1 MIWYNKTVN
10 LIQMRRI
17 AGRMEAQFGNVQK
30 ECGDMKKA
38 IPVIIAIGLIFLIV
52 LGVFGYQAVQKY
64 MPTKEAADLC
74 EVYEIEGDDV
84 ALFYNYGRQ
93 EIQGIYE
100 NGQTYLPLSWIHG
113 HINKRFYWDS
123 TENLLVY
130 TLPDKIVYADA
141 ETKGSN
147 GAPLLLIKDEDIYL
161 TLGLIANYSDVE
173 ILAFDAGEAKR
184 VFINEWGNRAVSVL
198 SKKRAVREKGGIK
211 SPVLTN
217 LEKETQVTVLETME
231 TWSKVVTP
239 DGHMGYVENK
249 VLGEIQNEAFFSGRE
264 PVVYASN
271 QLGEKVVLGW
281 HQVTNLEA
289 NKTLEDVLE
298 LAEDI
303 NVISPTWFSMTDN
316 SGSFKSLASQEYV
329 DLAHE
334 YGIQVWALLDNFS
347 SDVQTEVLLASTTT
361 RRKLINS
368 LIAEVEKYG
377 IDGLNMDF
385 ESLKPEAG
393 IHYIQFLRELS
404 IPCREKGIILSVD
417 NYVPTSYNAFYDRE
431 EQGIVADYVIIM
443 GYDEHYSG
451 GEPGSVASLGF
462 VENGISSTLA
472 SVPREKV
479 INAVPFYTRLWTEKN
494 GEVSSKALGIEA
506 AKNWIER
513 NDVELY
519 WQEELGQYYGELH
532 TPSELS
538 YLWLEDEESLELKMN
553 LIRDYD
559 LAGVACWKLGLED
572 EMTWDVIGWN

>member
-1 MIWYNKTVN
+1 
-10 LIQMRRI
+10 
-17 AGRMEAQFGNVQK
+17 
-30 ECGDMKKA
+30 MKKA
-38 IPVIIAIGLIFLIV
+38 IPVIIAISLIFLIV

-64 MPTKEAADLC
+64 MPTKETAVLS
-74 EVYEIEGDDV
+74 EVYEVEGDDV
-84 ALFYNYGRQ
+84 ALFYNFGRQ

-100 NGQTYLPLSWIHG
+100 HGQTYLPLSWILG

-130 TLPDKIVYADA
+130 TLPDQIVYADA

-147 GAPLLLIKDEDIYL
+147 GAPLLLVKDEDVYL
-161 TLGLIANYSDVE
+161 TLGLLANYSDVE
-173 ILAFDAGEAKR
+173 IQAFDSGDAKR
-184 VFINEWGNRAVSVL
+184 VFINEWSNRGVSIL
-198 SKKRAVREKGGIK
+198 SKKRAVRVRGGIK
-211 SPVLTN
+211 SPILTN
-217 LEKETQVTVLETME
+217 LEKDTQVTVLETME

-239 DGHMGYVENK
+239 DGHIGYVENK
-249 VLGEIQNEAFFSGRE
+249 VLGEIQDEAFFSGRE
-264 PVVYASN
+264 PVVYESN
-271 QLGEKVVLGW
+271 RLDEKIVLGW
-281 HQVTNLEA
+281 HQISDVDA
-289 NKTLEDVLE
+289 YKTLEDILDQ
-298 LAEDI
+298 AEDI
-303 NVISPTWFSMTDN
+303 NVISPTWFALTDN
-316 SGSFKSLASQEYV
+316 SGSFRSIASQKYV
-329 DLAHE
+329 DIAHE
-334 YGIQVWALLDNFS
+334 HGVQVWALLDNFS
-347 SDVQTEVLLASTTT
+347 SNVQTEVLLASTTT

-385 ESLKPEAG
+385 ESIKPEAG

-443 GYDEHYSG
+443 GYDEHYAG
-451 GEPGSVASLGF
+451 GEPGSVSSLGF
-462 VENGISSTLA
+462 VENGISGTLA
-472 SVPREKV
+472 EVPREKV

-506 AKNWIER
+506 AKNWIAKNR
-513 NDVELY
+513 VELY
-519 WQEELGQYYGELH
+519 WQEELGQYYGELL

-538 YLWLEDEESLELKMN
+538 YLWLEEEISLELKMN

-572 EMTWDVIGWN
+572 DAAWDVIGWE

>member
-1 MIWYNKTVN
+1 
-10 LIQMRRI
+10 
-17 AGRMEAQFGNVQK
+17 
-30 ECGDMKKA
+30 MKKA
-38 IPVIIAIGLIFLIV
+38 IPVIIAISLIFLIV

-64 MPTKEAADLC
+64 MPTKETAVLS
-74 EVYEIEGDDV
+74 EVYEVEGDDV
-84 ALFYNYGRQ
+84 ALFYNFGRQ

-100 NGQTYLPLSWIHG
+100 HGQTYLPLSWILG

-130 TLPDKIVYADA
+130 TLPDQIVYADA

-147 GAPLLLIKDEDIYL
+147 GAPLLLVKDEDVYL

-173 ILAFDAGEAKR
+173 IQAFDSGDAKR
-184 VFINEWGNRAVSVL
+184 VFINEWSNRGVSIL
-198 SKKRAVREKGGIK
+198 SKKRAVRVRGGIK
-211 SPVLTN
+211 SPILTN
-217 LEKETQVTVLETME
+217 LEKDTQVTVLEMME

-239 DGHMGYVENK
+239 DGHIGYVENK
-249 VLGEIQNEAFFSGRE
+249 VLGEIQDEAFFSGRE
-264 PVVYASN
+264 PVVYESN
-271 QLGEKVVLGW
+271 RLDEKIVLGW
-281 HQVTNLEA
+281 HQISDVDA
-289 NKTLEDVLE
+289 YKTLEDILDQ
-298 LAEDI
+298 AEDI
-303 NVISPTWFSMTDN
+303 NVISPTWFALTDN
-316 SGSFKSLASQEYV
+316 SGSFRSIASQKYV
-329 DLAHE
+329 DIAHE
-334 YGIQVWALLDNFS
+334 HGVQVWALLDNFS
-347 SDVQTEVLLASTTT
+347 SNVQTEVLLASTTT

-385 ESLKPEAG
+385 ESIKPEAG

-443 GYDEHYSG
+443 GYDEHYAG
-451 GEPGSVASLGF
+451 GEPGSVSSLGF
-462 VENGISSTLA
+462 VENGISGTLA
-472 SVPREKV
+472 EVPREKV

-506 AKNWIER
+506 AKNWIAKNR
-513 NDVELY
+513 VELY
-519 WQEELGQYYGELH
+519 WQEELGQYYGELL

-538 YLWLEDEESLELKMN
+538 YLWLEEENSLELKMN

-572 EMTWDVIGWN
+572 DAAWDVIGWE

>member
-1 MIWYNKTVN
+1 
-10 LIQMRRI
+10 
-17 AGRMEAQFGNVQK
+17 
-30 ECGDMKKA
+30 MKKA
-38 IPVIIAIGLIFLIV
+38 IPVIISISLIFLIV

-64 MPTKEAADLC
+64 MPTKETAVLS
-74 EVYEIEGDDV
+74 EVYEVEGDDV
-84 ALFYNYGRQ
+84 ALFYNFGRQ

-100 NGQTYLPLSWIHG
+100 HGQTYLPLSWILG

-130 TLPDKIVYADA
+130 TLPDQIVYADA

-147 GAPLLLIKDEDIYL
+147 GAPLLLVKDEDVYL

-173 ILAFDAGEAKR
+173 IQAFDSGDAKR
-184 VFINEWGNRAVSVL
+184 VFINEWSNRGVSIL
-198 SKKRAVREKGGIK
+198 SKKRAVRVRGGIK
-211 SPVLTN
+211 SPILTN
-217 LEKETQVTVLETME
+217 LEKDTQVTVLETME

-239 DGHMGYVENK
+239 DGHIGYVENK
-249 VLGEIQNEAFFSGRE
+249 VLGEIQDEAFFSGRE
-264 PVVYASN
+264 PVVYESN
-271 QLGEKVVLGW
+271 RLDEKIVLGW
-281 HQVTNLEA
+281 HQISDVDA
-289 NKTLEDVLE
+289 YKTLEDILDQ
-298 LAEDI
+298 AEDI
-303 NVISPTWFSMTDN
+303 NVISPTWFALTDN
-316 SGSFKSLASQEYV
+316 SGSFRSIASQKYV
-329 DLAHE
+329 DIAHE
-334 YGIQVWALLDNFS
+334 HGVQVWALLDNFS
-347 SDVQTEVLLASTTT
+347 SNVQTEVLLASTTT

-385 ESLKPEAG
+385 ESIKPEAG

-443 GYDEHYSG
+443 GYDEHYAG
-451 GEPGSVASLGF
+451 GEPGSVSSLGF
-462 VENGISSTLA
+462 VENGISGTLA
-472 SVPREKV
+472 EVPREKV

-506 AKNWIER
+506 AKNWIAKNR
-513 NDVELY
+513 VELY
-519 WQEELGQYYGELH
+519 WQEELGQYYGELL

-538 YLWLEDEESLELKMN
+538 YLWLEEENSLELKMN

-572 EMTWDVIGWN
+572 DAAWDVIGWE

>member
-1 MIWYNKTVN
+1 
-10 LIQMRRI
+10 
-17 AGRMEAQFGNVQK
+17 
-30 ECGDMKKA
+30 MKKA
-38 IPVIIAIGLIFLIV
+38 IPVIIAISLIFLIV

-64 MPTKEAADLC
+64 MPTKETAVLS
-74 EVYEIEGDDV
+74 EVYEVEGDDV
-84 ALFYNYGRQ
+84 ALFYNFGRQ

-100 NGQTYLPLSWIHG
+100 HGQTYLPLSWILG

-130 TLPDKIVYADA
+130 TLPDQIVYADA

-147 GAPLLLIKDEDIYL
+147 GAPLLLVKDEDVYL

-173 ILAFDAGEAKR
+173 IQAFDSGEAKR
-184 VFINEWGNRAVSVL
+184 IFINEWSNRGVSIL
-198 SKKRAVREKGGIK
+198 SKKRAVRVRGGIK
-211 SPVLTN
+211 SPILTN
-217 LEKETQVTVLETME
+217 LEKDTQVTVLETME

-239 DGHMGYVENK
+239 DGHIGYVENK
-249 VLGEIQNEAFFSGRE
+249 VLGEIQDEAFFSGRE
-264 PVVYASN
+264 PVVYESN
-271 QLGEKVVLGW
+271 RLDEKIVLGW
-281 HQVTNLEA
+281 HQISDINAYES
-289 NKTLEDVLE
+289 LEDILDK
-298 LAEDI
+298 AKDI
-303 NVISPTWFSMTDN
+303 NVISPTWFALTDN
-316 SGSFKSLASQEYV
+316 SGSFRSIASQKYV
-329 DLAHE
+329 DIAHE
-334 YGIQVWALLDNFS
+334 HGVQVWALLDNFS
-347 SDVQTEVLLASTTT
+347 SNVQTEVLLASTTT

-385 ESLKPEAG
+385 ESIKPEAG

-443 GYDEHYSG
+443 GYDEHFAG
-451 GEPGSVASLGF
+451 GEPGSVSSLSF
-462 VENGISSTLA
+462 VENGISGTLA
-472 SVPREKV
+472 EVPREKV

-506 AKNWIER
+506 AKNWIAKNR
-513 NDVELY
+513 VELY
-519 WQEELGQYYGELH
+519 WQEELGQYYGELL

-538 YLWLEDEESLELKMN
+538 YLWLEEENSLELKMN

-572 EMTWDVIGWN
+572 DAAWDVIGWE

>member
-1 MIWYNKTVN
+1 
-10 LIQMRRI
+10 
-17 AGRMEAQFGNVQK
+17 
-30 ECGDMKKA
+30 MKKA
-38 IPVIIAIGLIFLIV
+38 IPVIISISLIFLIV

-64 MPTKEAADLC
+64 MPTKETAVLS
-74 EVYEIEGDDV
+74 EVYEVEGDDV
-84 ALFYNYGRQ
+84 ALFYNFGRQ

-100 NGQTYLPLSWIHG
+100 HGQTYLPLSWILG

-130 TLPDKIVYADA
+130 TLPDQIVYADA

-147 GAPLLLIKDEDIYL
+147 GAPLLLVKDEDVYL

-173 ILAFDAGEAKR
+173 IQAFDSGEAKR
-184 VFINEWGNRAVSVL
+184 IFINEWSNRGVSIL
-198 SKKRAVREKGGIK
+198 SKKRAVRVRGGIK
-211 SPVLTN
+211 SPILTN
-217 LEKETQVTVLETME
+217 LEKDTQVTVLETME

-239 DGHMGYVENK
+239 DGHIGYVENK
-249 VLGEIQNEAFFSGRE
+249 VLGEIQDEAFFSGRE
-264 PVVYASN
+264 PVVYESN
-271 QLGEKVVLGW
+271 RLDEKIVLGW
-281 HQVTNLEA
+281 HQISDVDA
-289 NKTLEDVLE
+289 YKTLEDILDQ
-298 LAEDI
+298 AEDI
-303 NVISPTWFSMTDN
+303 NVISPTWFALTDN
-316 SGSFKSLASQEYV
+316 SGSFRSIASQKYV
-329 DLAHE
+329 DIAHE
-334 YGIQVWALLDNFS
+334 HGVQVWALLDNFS
-347 SDVQTEVLLASTTT
+347 SNVQTEVLLASTTT

-385 ESLKPEAG
+385 ESIKPEAG

-443 GYDEHYSG
+443 GYDEHYAG
-451 GEPGSVASLGF
+451 GEPGSVSSLGF
-462 VENGISSTLA
+462 VENGISGTLA
-472 SVPREKV
+472 EVPREKV

-506 AKNWIER
+506 AKNWIAKNR
-513 NDVELY
+513 VELY
-519 WQEELGQYYGELH
+519 WQEELGQYYGELL

-538 YLWLEDEESLELKMN
+538 YLWLEEENSLELKMN

-572 EMTWDVIGWN
+572 DAAWDVIGWE

>member
-1 MIWYNKTVN
+1 
-10 LIQMRRI
+10 
-17 AGRMEAQFGNVQK
+17 
-30 ECGDMKKA
+30 MKKA
-38 IPVIIAIGLIFLIV
+38 IPVIIAISLIFLIV

-64 MPTKEAADLC
+64 MPTKETAVLS
-74 EVYEIEGDDV
+74 EVYEVEGDDV
-84 ALFYNYGRQ
+84 ALFYNFGRQ

-100 NGQTYLPLSWIHG
+100 HGQTYLPLSWILG

-130 TLPDKIVYADA
+130 TLPDQIVYADA

-147 GAPLLLIKDEDIYL
+147 GAPLLLVKDEDVYL

-173 ILAFDAGEAKR
+173 IQAFDSGDTKR
-184 VFINEWGNRAVSVL
+184 VFINEWSNRGISIL
-198 SKKRAVREKGGIK
+198 SKKRAVRVRGGIK
-211 SPVLTN
+211 SPILTN
-217 LEKETQVTVLETME
+217 LEKDTQVTVLETME

-239 DGHMGYVENK
+239 DGHIGYVENK
-249 VLGEIQNEAFFSGRE
+249 VLGEIQDEAFFSGRE
-264 PVVYASN
+264 PVVYESN
-271 QLGEKVVLGW
+271 RLDEKIVLGW
-281 HQVTNLEA
+281 HQISDVDA
-289 NKTLEDVLE
+289 YKTLEDILDQ
-298 LAEDI
+298 AEDI
-303 NVISPTWFSMTDN
+303 NVISPTWFALTDN
-316 SGSFKSLASQEYV
+316 SGSFRSIASQKYV
-329 DLAHE
+329 DIAHE
-334 YGIQVWALLDNFS
+334 HGVQVWALLDNFS
-347 SDVQTEVLLASTTT
+347 SNVQTEVLLASTTT

-385 ESLKPEAG
+385 ESIKPEAG

-443 GYDEHYSG
+443 GYDEHYAG
-451 GEPGSVASLGF
+451 GEPGSVSSLGF
-462 VENGISSTLA
+462 VENGISGTLA
-472 SVPREKV
+472 EVPREKV

-506 AKNWIER
+506 AKNWIAKNR
-513 NDVELY
+513 VELY
-519 WQEELGQYYGELH
+519 WQEELGQYYGELL

-538 YLWLEDEESLELKMN
+538 YLWLEEENSLELKMN

-572 EMTWDVIGWN
+572 DAAWDVIGWE

>member
-1 MIWYNKTVN
+1 
-10 LIQMRRI
+10 
-17 AGRMEAQFGNVQK
+17 
-30 ECGDMKKA
+30 MKKA
-38 IPVIIAIGLIFLIV
+38 IPVIISISLIFLIV

-64 MPTKEAADLC
+64 MPTKETAVLS
-74 EVYEIEGDDV
+74 EVYEVEGDDV
-84 ALFYNYGRQ
+84 TLFYNFGRQ

-100 NGQTYLPLSWIHG
+100 HGQTYLPLSWILG

-130 TLPDKIVYADA
+130 TLPDQIVYADA

-147 GAPLLLIKDEDIYL
+147 GAPLLLVKDEDVYL

-173 ILAFDAGEAKR
+173 IQAFDSGDAKR
-184 VFINEWGNRAVSVL
+184 VFINEWSNRGVSIL
-198 SKKRAVREKGGIK
+198 SKKRAVRVRGGIK
-211 SPVLTN
+211 SPILTN
-217 LEKETQVTVLETME
+217 LEKDTQVTVLETME

-239 DGHMGYVENK
+239 DGHIGYVENK
-249 VLGEIQNEAFFSGRE
+249 VLGEIQDEAFFSGRE
-264 PVVYASN
+264 PVVYESN
-271 QLGEKVVLGW
+271 RLDEKIVLGW
-281 HQVTNLEA
+281 HQISDVDA
-289 NKTLEDVLE
+289 YKTLEDILDQ
-298 LAEDI
+298 AEDI
-303 NVISPTWFSMTDN
+303 NVISPTWFALTDN
-316 SGSFKSLASQEYV
+316 SGSFRSIASQKYV
-329 DLAHE
+329 DIAHE
-334 YGIQVWALLDNFS
+334 HGVQVWALLDNFS
-347 SDVQTEVLLASTTT
+347 SNVQTEVLLASTTT

-385 ESLKPEAG
+385 ESIKPEAG

-443 GYDEHYSG
+443 GYDEHYAG
-451 GEPGSVASLGF
+451 GEPGSVSSLGF
-462 VENGISSTLA
+462 VENGISGTLA
-472 SVPREKV
+472 EVPREKV

-506 AKNWIER
+506 AKNWIAKNR
-513 NDVELY
+513 VELY
-519 WQEELGQYYGELH
+519 WQEELGQYYGELL

-538 YLWLEDEESLELKMN
+538 YLWLEEENSLELKMN

-572 EMTWDVIGWN
+572 DAAWDVIGWE

>member
-1 MIWYNKTVN
+1 
-10 LIQMRRI
+10 
-17 AGRMEAQFGNVQK
+17 
-30 ECGDMKKA
+30 MKKA
-38 IPVIIAIGLIFLIV
+38 IPVIIAISLIFLIV

-64 MPTKEAADLC
+64 MPTKETAVLS
-74 EVYEIEGDDV
+74 EVYEVEGDDV
-84 ALFYNYGRQ
+84 ALFYNFGRQ

-100 NGQTYLPLSWIHG
+100 HGQTYLPLSWILG

-130 TLPDKIVYADA
+130 TLPDQIVYADA

-147 GAPLLLIKDEDIYL
+147 GAPLLLVKDEDVYL
-161 TLGLIANYSDVE
+161 TLGLLANYSDVE
-173 ILAFDAGEAKR
+173 IQAFDSGDAKR
-184 VFINEWGNRAVSVL
+184 VFINEWSNRGVSIL
-198 SKKRAVREKGGIK
+198 SKKRAVRVRGGIK
-211 SPVLTN
+211 SPILTN
-217 LEKETQVTVLETME
+217 LEKDTQVTVLETME

-239 DGHMGYVENK
+239 DGHIGYVENK
-249 VLGEIQNEAFFSGRE
+249 VLGEIQDEAFFSGRE
-264 PVVYASN
+264 PVVYESN
-271 QLGEKVVLGW
+271 RLDEKIVLGW
-281 HQVTNLEA
+281 HQISDVDA
-289 NKTLEDVLE
+289 YKTLEDILDQ
-298 LAEDI
+298 AEGI
-303 NVISPTWFSMTDN
+303 NVISPTWFALTDN
-316 SGSFKSLASQEYV
+316 SGSFRSIASQKYV
-329 DLAHE
+329 DIAHE
-334 YGIQVWALLDNFS
+334 HGVQVWALLDNFS
-347 SDVQTEVLLASTTT
+347 SNVQTEVLLASTTT

-385 ESLKPEAG
+385 ESIKPEAG

-443 GYDEHYSG
+443 GYDEHYAG
-451 GEPGSVASLGF
+451 GEPGSVSSLGF
-462 VENGISSTLA
+462 VENGISGTLA
-472 SVPREKV
+472 EVPREKV

-506 AKNWIER
+506 AKNWIAKNR
-513 NDVELY
+513 VELY
-519 WQEELGQYYGELH
+519 WQEELGQYYGELL

-538 YLWLEDEESLELKMN
+538 YLWLEEENSLELKMN

-572 EMTWDVIGWN
+572 DAAWDVIGWE

>member
-1 MIWYNKTVN
+1 
-10 LIQMRRI
+10 
-17 AGRMEAQFGNVQK
+17 
-30 ECGDMKKA
+30 MKKA
-38 IPVIIAIGLIFLIV
+38 IPVIIAISLIFLIV

-64 MPTKEAADLC
+64 MPTKETAVLS
-74 EVYEIEGDDV
+74 EVYEVEGDDV
-84 ALFYNYGRQ
+84 ALFYNFGRQ

-100 NGQTYLPLSWIHG
+100 HGQTYLPLSWILG

-130 TLPDKIVYADA
+130 TLPDQIVYADA

-147 GAPLLLIKDEDIYL
+147 GAPLLLVKDEDVYL

-173 ILAFDAGEAKR
+173 IQAFDSGDAKR
-184 VFINEWGNRAVSVL
+184 VFINEWSNRGVSIL
-198 SKKRAVREKGGIK
+198 SKKRAVRVRGGIK
-211 SPVLTN
+211 SPILTN
-217 LEKETQVTVLETME
+217 LEKDTQVTVLETME

-239 DGHMGYVENK
+239 DGHIGYVENK
-249 VLGEIQNEAFFSGRE
+249 VLGEIQDEVFFSGRE
-264 PVVYASN
+264 PVVYESN
-271 QLGEKVVLGW
+271 RLDEKIVLGW
-281 HQVTNLEA
+281 HQISDVDA
-289 NKTLEDVLE
+289 YKTLEDILDQ
-298 LAEDI
+298 AEDI
-303 NVISPTWFSMTDN
+303 NVISPTWFALTDN
-316 SGSFKSLASQEYV
+316 SGSFRSIASQKYV
-329 DLAHE
+329 DIAHE
-334 YGIQVWALLDNFS
+334 HGVQVWALLDNFS
-347 SDVQTEVLLASTTT
+347 SNVQTEVLLASTTT

-385 ESLKPEAG
+385 ESIKPEAG

-443 GYDEHYSG
+443 GYDEHYAG
-451 GEPGSVASLGF
+451 GEPGSVSSLGF
-462 VENGISSTLA
+462 VENGISGTLA
-472 SVPREKV
+472 EVPREKV

-494 GEVSSKALGIEA
+494 GEVTSKALGIEA
-506 AKNWIER
+506 AKKWIAKNR
-513 NDVELY
+513 VELY
-519 WQEELGQYYGELH
+519 WQEELGQYYGELL

-538 YLWLEDEESLELKMN
+538 YLWLEEENSLELKMN

-572 EMTWDVIGWN
+572 DAAWDVIGWE

>member
-1 MIWYNKTVN
+1 
-10 LIQMRRI
+10 
-17 AGRMEAQFGNVQK
+17 
-30 ECGDMKKA
+30 
-38 IPVIIAIGLIFLIV
+38 
-52 LGVFGYQAVQKY
+52 
-64 MPTKEAADLC
+64 MPTKETAVLS
-74 EVYEIEGDDV
+74 EVYEIDGDDV

-100 NGQTYLPLSWIHG
+100 NGQTYLPLSWILG

-130 TLPDKIVYADA
+130 TLPDQIVYADA

-147 GAPLLLIKDEDIYL
+147 GAPLLLVKDEDIYL

-173 ILAFDAGEAKR
+173 IQAFDSGEAKR
-184 VFINEWGNRAVSVL
+184 VFINEWSNRGVSVL
-198 SKKRAVREKGGIK
+198 SKKRAVRVKGGIK
-211 SPVLTN
+211 SPILTN
-217 LEKETQVTVLETME
+217 LEQDTKVTILETME

-239 DGHMGYVENK
+239 DGHIGYVENK

-264 PVVYASN
+264 PVVYESN
-271 QLGEKVVLGW
+271 LLDEKIVLGW
-281 HQVTNLEA
+281 HQVTNQEA
-289 NKTLEDVLE
+289 NRTLESVLKDS
-298 LAEDI
+298 EDI
-303 NVISPTWFSMTDN
+303 NVISPTWFALTDN

-334 YGIQVWALLDNFS
+334 YGVQVWALLDNFS

-368 LIAEVEKYG
+368 LMAEVEKYG

-417 NYVPTSYNAFYDRE
+417 NYVPTSYNTFYDLE
-431 EQGIVADYVIIM
+431 EQGIVTDYVIIM
-443 GYDEHYSG
+443 GYDEHYAG

-462 VENGISSTLA
+462 VEKGISDTLA
-472 SVPREKV
+472 LVPREKV

-494 GEVSSKALGIEA
+494 GEISSKALGIEA
-506 AKNWIER
+506 AKNWIEK
-513 NDVELY
+513 NNVELY
-519 WQEELGQYYGELH
+519 WQEELGQYYGEFL

-538 YLWLEDEESLELKMN
+538 YLWLEEENSLELKMN
-553 LIRDYD
+553 LIRDYN

-572 EMTWDVIGWN
+572 EAAWDVIGWE

>member
-1 MIWYNKTVN
+1 M
-10 LIQMRRI
+10 
-17 AGRMEAQFGNVQK
+17 QK
-30 ECGDMKKA
+30 VCENMKRV

-64 MPTKEAADLC
+64 MPTKERADLC
-74 EVYEIEGDDV
+74 EVYGVESDDV

-100 NGQTYLPLSWIHG
+100 NGQVYLPLSWING

-130 TLPDKIVYADA
+130 TLPDQIVYADA

-147 GAPLLLIKDEDIYL
+147 GVPLLLVKDEDIYL

-173 ILAFDAGEAKR
+173 IQSFDSGEAKR
-184 VFINEWGNRAVSVL
+184 VFINDWGNRGMSILA
-198 SKKRAVREKGGIK
+198 KKRAVRVKGGIK

-217 LEKETQVTVLETME
+217 LEKETQVMVIETME
-231 TWSKVVTP
+231 NWSKIMTP
-239 DGHMGYVENK
+239 DGHVGYVENK
-249 VLGEIQNEAFFSGRE
+249 VLGEIQNEAVFSGRE
-264 PVVYASN
+264 PVVYESTH
-271 QLGEKVVLGW
+271 LDEKIVLGW
-281 HQVTNLEA
+281 HQVTNPEA
-289 NKTLEDVLE
+289 NQAIETILES
-298 LAEDI
+298 AENV
-303 NVISPTWFSMTDN
+303 NVISPTWFKLVDN

-347 SDVQTEVLLASTTT
+347 SDVQTEVLLSSTTT

-368 LIAEVEKYG
+368 LIAEVEKYE

-385 ESLKPEAG
+385 ENLKPEAG
-393 IHYIQFLRELS
+393 PHYMQFLRELS
-404 IPCREKGIILSVD
+404 IPCREKGIVLSVD
-417 NYVPTSYNAFYDRE
+417 NYVPTAYTAFYDRE
-431 EQGIVADYVIIM
+431 EQGIVTDYVIVM
-443 GYDEHYSG
+443 GYDEHYAG
-451 GEPGSVASLGF
+451 GEPGSVASLAF
-462 VENGISSTLA
+462 VENGISDTLA
-472 SVPREKV
+472 SVPKEKV
-479 INAVPFYTRLWTEKN
+479 ILAVPFYTRLWTEKN

-506 AKNWIER
+506 AKNWIDE

-519 WQEELGQYYGELH
+519 WQEGLGQYYGELH

-538 YLWLEDEESLELKMN
+538 YLWLEEEESLELKMN
-553 LIRDYD
+553 LIKDYD

-572 EMTWDVIGWN
+572 EEAWEVIGWD

>member
-1 MIWYNKTVN
+1 
-10 LIQMRRI
+10 
-17 AGRMEAQFGNVQK
+17 
-30 ECGDMKKA
+30 MKKA
-38 IPVIIAIGLIFLIV
+38 IPVIIAISLIFLIV

-64 MPTKEAADLC
+64 MPTKETAVLS
-74 EVYEIEGDDV
+74 EVYEVEGDDV
-84 ALFYNYGRQ
+84 ALFYNFGRQ

-100 NGQTYLPLSWIHG
+100 HGQTYLPLSWILG

-130 TLPDKIVYADA
+130 TLPDQIVYADA

-147 GAPLLLIKDEDIYL
+147 GAPLLLVKDEDVYL

-173 ILAFDAGEAKR
+173 IQAFDSGDAKR
-184 VFINEWGNRAVSVL
+184 VFINEWSNRGVSIL
-198 SKKRAVREKGGIK
+198 SKKRAVRVRGGIK
-211 SPVLTN
+211 SPILTN
-217 LEKETQVTVLETME
+217 LEKDTQVTVLETME

-239 DGHMGYVENK
+239 DGHIGYVENK
-249 VLGEIQNEAFFSGRE
+249 VLGEIQDEAFFSGRE
-264 PVVYASN
+264 PVVYESN
-271 QLGEKVVLGW
+271 RLDEKIVLGW
-281 HQVTNLEA
+281 HQISDVDA
-289 NKTLEDVLE
+289 YKTLEDILDQ
-298 LAEDI
+298 AEDI
-303 NVISPTWFSMTDN
+303 NVISPTWFALTDN
-316 SGSFKSLASQEYV
+316 SGSFRSIASQKYV
-329 DLAHE
+329 DIAHE
-334 YGIQVWALLDNFS
+334 HGVQVWALLDNFS
-347 SDVQTEVLLASTTT
+347 SNVQTEVLLASTTT

-385 ESLKPEAG
+385 ESIKPEAG

-443 GYDEHYSG
+443 GYDEHYAG
-451 GEPGSVASLGF
+451 GEPGSVSSLGF
-462 VENGISSTLA
+462 VENGISGTLA
-472 SVPREKV
+472 EVPREKV

-506 AKNWIER
+506 AKNWIAKNR
-513 NDVELY
+513 VELY
-519 WQEELGQYYGELH
+519 WQEELGQYYGELL

-538 YLWLEDEESLELKMN
+538 YLWLEEENSLELKMN

-572 EMTWDVIGWN
+572 DAAWDAIGWE

>member
-1 MIWYNKTVN
+1 
-10 LIQMRRI
+10 
-17 AGRMEAQFGNVQK
+17 
-30 ECGDMKKA
+30 MKKA
-38 IPVIIAIGLIFLIV
+38 IPVIISISLIFLIV

-64 MPTKEAADLC
+64 MPTKETAVLS
-74 EVYEIEGDDV
+74 EVYEVEGDDV
-84 ALFYNYGRQ
+84 ALFYNFGRQ

-100 NGQTYLPLSWIHG
+100 HGQTYLPLSWILG

-130 TLPDKIVYADA
+130 TLPDQIVYADA

-147 GAPLLLIKDEDIYL
+147 GAPLLLVKDEDVYL

-173 ILAFDAGEAKR
+173 IQAFDSGDAKR
-184 VFINEWGNRAVSVL
+184 VFINEWSNRGVSIL
-198 SKKRAVREKGGIK
+198 SKKRAVRVRGGIK
-211 SPVLTN
+211 SPILTN
-217 LEKETQVTVLETME
+217 LEKDTQVTVLEMME

-239 DGHMGYVENK
+239 DGHIGYVENK
-249 VLGEIQNEAFFSGRE
+249 VLGEIQDEAFFSGRE
-264 PVVYASN
+264 PVVYESN
-271 QLGEKVVLGW
+271 RLDEKIVVGW
-281 HQVTNLEA
+281 HQISDVDA
-289 NKTLEDVLE
+289 YKTLEDILDQ
-298 LAEDI
+298 AEDI
-303 NVISPTWFSMTDN
+303 NVISPTWFALTDN
-316 SGSFKSLASQEYV
+316 SGSFRSIASQKYV
-329 DLAHE
+329 DIAHE
-334 YGIQVWALLDNFS
+334 HGVQVWALLDNFS
-347 SDVQTEVLLASTTT
+347 SNVQTEVLLASTTT

-385 ESLKPEAG
+385 ESIKPEAG

-431 EQGIVADYVIIM
+431 EQGIVTDYVIIM
-443 GYDEHYSG
+443 GYDEHYAG
-451 GEPGSVASLGF
+451 GEPGSVSSLGF
-462 VENGISSTLA
+462 VENGISGTLA
-472 SVPREKV
+472 EVPREKV

-506 AKNWIER
+506 AKNWIAKNR
-513 NDVELY
+513 VELY
-519 WQEELGQYYGELH
+519 WQEELGQYYGELL

-538 YLWLEDEESLELKMN
+538 YLWLEEENSLELKMN

-572 EMTWDVIGWN
+572 DAAWDVIGWE

>member
-1 MIWYNKTVN
+1 
-10 LIQMRRI
+10 
-17 AGRMEAQFGNVQK
+17 
-30 ECGDMKKA
+30 MKKA
-38 IPVIIAIGLIFLIV
+38 IPVIIAISLIFLIV

-64 MPTKEAADLC
+64 MPTKETAVLS
-74 EVYEIEGDDV
+74 EVYEVEGDDV
-84 ALFYNYGRQ
+84 ALFYNFGRQ

-100 NGQTYLPLSWIHG
+100 HGQTYLPLSWILG

-130 TLPDKIVYADA
+130 TLPDQIVYADA

-147 GAPLLLIKDEDIYL
+147 GAPLLLVKDEDVYL

-173 ILAFDAGEAKR
+173 IQAFDSGDAKR
-184 VFINEWGNRAVSVL
+184 VFINEWSNRGVSIL
-198 SKKRAVREKGGIK
+198 SKKRAVRVRGGIK
-211 SPVLTN
+211 SPILTN
-217 LEKETQVTVLETME
+217 LEKDTQVTVLETME

-239 DGHMGYVENK
+239 DGHIGYVENK
-249 VLGEIQNEAFFSGRE
+249 VLGEIQDEAFFSGRE
-264 PVVYASN
+264 PVVYESN
-271 QLGEKVVLGW
+271 RLDEKIVLGW
-281 HQVTNLEA
+281 HQISDVDA
-289 NKTLEDVLE
+289 YKTLEDILDQ
-298 LAEDI
+298 AEDI
-303 NVISPTWFSMTDN
+303 NVISPTWFALTDN
-316 SGSFKSLASQEYV
+316 SGSFRSIASQKYV
-329 DLAHE
+329 DIAHE
-334 YGIQVWALLDNFS
+334 HGVQVWALLDNFS
-347 SDVQTEVLLASTTT
+347 SNVQTEVLLASTTT

-385 ESLKPEAG
+385 ESIKPEAG

-443 GYDEHYSG
+443 GYDEHYAG
-451 GEPGSVASLGF
+451 GEPGSVSSLGF
-462 VENGISSTLA
+462 VENGISGTLA
-472 SVPREKV
+472 EVPREKV

-506 AKNWIER
+506 AKNWVEKH
-513 NDVELY
+513 NVELY
-519 WQEELGQYYGELH
+519 WQEELGQYYGEIQ
-532 TPSELS
+532 TPTELS
-538 YLWLEDEESLELKMN
+538 YLWLEEEDSLELKMN

-572 EMTWDVIGWN
+572 DAAWDVIGWE

>member
-1 MIWYNKTVN
+1 
-10 LIQMRRI
+10 MRC
-17 AGRMEAQFGNVQK
+17 AWSDRMQK
-30 ECGDMKKA
+30 ECGNMKRA
-38 IPVIIAIGLIFLIV
+38 VPVIIAIGLIFLIV
-52 LGVFGYQAVQKY
+52 LGMFGYQAVQKY

-74 EVYEIEGDDV
+74 EVYESEGDEV

-113 HINKRFYWDS
+113 HVNKKFYWDS
-123 TENLLVY
+123 TENLLLY
-130 TLPDKIVYADA
+130 TLPDQIVYADA

-147 GAPLLLIKDEDIYL
+147 GAPLLLMKDEDIYL

-173 ILAFDAGEAKR
+173 ILAFDSGEAKR
-184 VFINEWGNRAVSVL
+184 VFINEWGNRGVSVL

-211 SPVLTN
+211 SPVLTS
-217 LEKETQVTVLETME
+217 LEKETQVTVLESME
-231 TWSKVVTP
+231 TWSKVMTP
-239 DGHMGYVENK
+239 DGHIGYVENK

-264 PVVYASN
+264 PVVYESTH
-271 QLGEKVVLGW
+271 LDEKIVLGW
-281 HQVTNLEA
+281 HQVTNLDA
-289 NKTLEDVLE
+289 NQLLENILE
-298 LAEDI
+298 SSENI
-303 NVISPTWFSMTDN
+303 NVISPTWFALTDN

-334 YGIQVWALLDNFS
+334 YGVQVWALLDNFS
-347 SDVQTEVLLASTTT
+347 SDVETEVLLASTTT

-368 LIAEVEKYG
+368 LMAEVEKYG
-377 IDGLNMDF
+377 IDGLNVDF

-404 IPCREKGIILSVD
+404 IPCREKEIILSVD
-417 NYVPTSYNAFYDRE
+417 NYVPTSYNTFYDRE
-431 EQGIVADYVIIM
+431 EQGIVADYVIVM
-443 GYDEHYSG
+443 GYDEHYAG

-462 VENGISSTLA
+462 VENGISGTLA

-479 INAVPFYTRLWTEKN
+479 IHAIPFYTRLWTEKN

-506 AKNWIER
+506 AKNWVEK
-513 NDVELY
+513 NNVELY

-532 TPSELS
+532 TPSEFS
-538 YLWLEDEESLELKMN
+538 YLWLEEEESLELKMN
-553 LIRDYD
+553 LIKDYD

-572 EMTWDVIGWN
+572 EAAWDVVGWE

>member
-1 MIWYNKTVN
+1 
-10 LIQMRRI
+10 
-17 AGRMEAQFGNVQK
+17 
-30 ECGDMKKA
+30 MKKA
-38 IPVIIAIGLIFLIV
+38 IPVIIAISLIFLIV

-64 MPTKEAADLC
+64 MPTKETAVLS
-74 EVYEIEGDDV
+74 EVYEVEGDDV
-84 ALFYNYGRQ
+84 TLFYNFGRQ

-100 NGQTYLPLSWIHG
+100 HGQIYLPLSWILG

-130 TLPDKIVYADA
+130 TLPDQIVYADA

-147 GAPLLLIKDEDIYL
+147 GAPLLLVKDEDVYL

-173 ILAFDAGEAKR
+173 IQAFDSGDAKR
-184 VFINEWGNRAVSVL
+184 VFINEWSNRGVSIL
-198 SKKRAVREKGGIK
+198 SKKRAVRVRGGIK
-211 SPVLTN
+211 SPILTN
-217 LEKETQVTVLETME
+217 LEKDTQVTVLETME

-239 DGHMGYVENK
+239 DGHIGYVENK
-249 VLGEIQNEAFFSGRE
+249 VLGEIQDEAFFSGRE
-264 PVVYASN
+264 PVVYESN
-271 QLGEKVVLGW
+271 RLDEKIVLGW
-281 HQVTNLEA
+281 HQISDVDA
-289 NKTLEDVLE
+289 YKTLEDILDQ
-298 LAEDI
+298 AEDI
-303 NVISPTWFSMTDN
+303 NVISPTWFALTDN
-316 SGSFKSLASQEYV
+316 SGSFRSIASQKYV
-329 DLAHE
+329 DIAHE
-334 YGIQVWALLDNFS
+334 HGVQVWALLDNFS
-347 SDVQTEVLLASTTT
+347 SNVQTEVLLASTTT

-385 ESLKPEAG
+385 ESIKPEAG

-443 GYDEHYSG
+443 GYDEHYAG
-451 GEPGSVASLGF
+451 GEPGSVSSLGF
-462 VENGISSTLA
+462 VENGISGTLA
-472 SVPREKV
+472 EVPREKV

-506 AKNWIER
+506 AKNWIAKNR
-513 NDVELY
+513 VELY
-519 WQEELGQYYGELH
+519 WQEELGQYYGELL

-538 YLWLEDEESLELKMN
+538 YLWLEEENSLELKMN

-572 EMTWDVIGWN
+572 DAAWDVIGWE

>member
-1 MIWYNKTVN
+1 
-10 LIQMRRI
+10 
-17 AGRMEAQFGNVQK
+17 
-30 ECGDMKKA
+30 MKKA
-38 IPVIIAIGLIFLIV
+38 IPVIIAISLIFLIV

-64 MPTKEAADLC
+64 MPTKETAVLS
-74 EVYEIEGDDV
+74 EVYEVEGDDV
-84 ALFYNYGRQ
+84 ALFYNFGRQ

-100 NGQTYLPLSWIHG
+100 HGQTYLPLSWILG

-130 TLPDKIVYADA
+130 TLPDQIVYADA

-147 GAPLLLIKDEDIYL
+147 GAPLLLVKDEDVYL

-173 ILAFDAGEAKR
+173 IQAFDSGDAKR
-184 VFINEWGNRAVSVL
+184 VFINEWSNRGVSIL
-198 SKKRAVREKGGIK
+198 SKKRAVRVRGGIK
-211 SPVLTN
+211 SPILTN
-217 LEKETQVTVLETME
+217 LEKDTQVTVLETME

-239 DGHMGYVENK
+239 DGHIGYVENK
-249 VLGEIQNEAFFSGRE
+249 VLGEIQDEAFFSGRE
-264 PVVYASN
+264 PVVYESN
-271 QLGEKVVLGW
+271 RLDEKIVLGW
-281 HQVTNLEA
+281 HQISDVDA
-289 NKTLEDVLE
+289 YKTLEDILDQ
-298 LAEDI
+298 AEDI
-303 NVISPTWFSMTDN
+303 NVISPTWFALTDN
-316 SGSFKSLASQEYV
+316 SGSFRSIASQKYV
-329 DLAHE
+329 DIAHE
-334 YGIQVWALLDNFS
+334 HGVQVWALLDNFS
-347 SDVQTEVLLASTTT
+347 SNVQTEVLLASTTT

-385 ESLKPEAG
+385 ESIKPEAG
-393 IHYIQFLRELS
+393 VHYIQFLRELS

-443 GYDEHYSG
+443 GYDEHYAG
-451 GEPGSVASLGF
+451 GEPGSVSSLGF
-462 VENGISSTLA
+462 VENGISGTLA
-472 SVPREKV
+472 EVPREKV

-506 AKNWIER
+506 AKNWIAKNR
-513 NDVELY
+513 VELY
-519 WQEELGQYYGELH
+519 WQEELGQYYGELL

-538 YLWLEDEESLELKMN
+538 YLWLEEENSLELKMS

-572 EMTWDVIGWN
+572 DAAWDVIGWE

>member
-1 MIWYNKTVN
+1 MCTKSDN
-10 LIQMRRI
+10 M
-17 AGRMEAQFGNVQK
+17 QK
-30 ECGDMKKA
+30 ECGDMKRA
-38 IPVIIAIGLIFLIV
+38 VPVIISVGLIFLIV

-74 EVYEIEGDDV
+74 EVYEIEGEEV
-84 ALFYNYGRQ
+84 ALYYNYGRQ
-93 EIQGIYE
+93 EIKGIHE

-130 TLPDKIVYADA
+130 TLPDQIVYADA
-141 ETKGSN
+141 NTKGSN
-147 GAPLLLIKDEDIYL
+147 GAPLLLVKDEDIYL

-173 ILAFDAGEAKR
+173 IQAFDSGEAKR
-184 VFINEWGNRAVSVL
+184 VFVNEWGNRAVSVL
-198 SKKRAVREKGGIK
+198 NKKRAVREKGGIK

-217 LEKETQVTVLETME
+217 LEKDTQVTILETME

-239 DGHMGYVENK
+239 DGHIGYVENK
-249 VLGEIQNEAFFSGRE
+249 ILGEVQNEAFFSGRE
-264 PVVYASN
+264 PVVYESN
-271 QLGEKVVLGW
+271 RLEEKIVLGW
-281 HQVTNLEA
+281 HQVTNLDA
-289 NKTLEDVLE
+289 NESLEDVLE
-298 LAEDI
+298 TAGEI
-303 NVISPTWFSMTDN
+303 NVISPTWFALTDN

-334 YGIQVWALLDNFS
+334 HGIQVWALLDNFS
-347 SDVQTEVLLASTTT
+347 SNVQTEILMSSTTT

-368 LIAEVEKYG
+368 LMTEVEKYG

-393 IHYIQFLRELS
+393 IHYVQFLRELS

-417 NYVPTSYNAFYDRE
+417 NYVPSASTVFYDRE
-431 EQGIVADYVIIM
+431 EQGVVVDYVIVM

-462 VENGISSTLA
+462 VEKGISDTLA
-472 SVPREKV
+472 MVPREKV
-479 INAVPFYTRLWTEKN
+479 INAIPFYTRLWTEKD
-494 GEVSSKALGIEA
+494 GTVSSKALGIEA
-506 AKNWIER
+506 AKNWIEK
-513 NDVELY
+513 NQIELY

-538 YLWLEDEESLELKMN
+538 YLWLEDEESLELKMD
-553 LIRDYD
+553 LIKDYD

-572 EMTWDVIGWN
+572 EAAWDVVGWE